1 MLAEPPA
8 PLAGLVLRPM
18 VEADLRAILEIEHA
32 SFGTPW
38 RATHF
43 LHELRNNRW
52 AINRVGE
59 LEGAVIAYACLWCIH
74 EELKI
79 NNIAVREDLRGRGV
93 GRWLLLCLLREGL
106 VRGCDV
112 ATLEVRPG
120 NRTALS
126 LYCSHG
132 FEQVGRRR
140 DYYGPGEDA
149 LLMTLELDRQRWP
162 AIVAPK
168 PRGV

>member
-1 MLAEPPA
+1 MLAEPRA
-8 PLAGLVLRPM
+8 PFDGIVLRPM
-18 VEADLRAILEIEHA
+18 VEADLAPILEIERV

-52 AINRVGE
+52 AVNRVIE
-59 LEGAVIAYACLWCIH
+59 RHDTVIAYACLWCIH

-79 NNIAVREDLRGRGV
+79 NNIAVREDFRGRGV
-93 GRWLLLCLLREGL
+93 GRWLLLSVLREGL
-106 VRGCDV
+106 VGGCDI

-120 NRTALS
+120 NDAALG
-126 LYCSHG
+126 LYRSHG

-149 LLMTLELDRQRWP
+149 LLMTLQLDPRRWP
-162 AIVAPK
+162 AIVGPK